1 MSVAQIARGAG
12 SAGPRPH
19 RRGRHH
25 LERARPRAALVAAL
39 DGVPAETATAS
50 FTDWRQIRTR
60 LAPSVGDDGDPSTL
74 LAAAYDQDLSAVSV
88 LVGSVEVMAD
98 EYGWT
103 VLDTDWEMYSQS
115 RTGAVIVLALGPRL
129 SADTVVAGMRQV
141 GYAEPA
147 AETSNGGVWTSSGAA
162 ATTVQGVSP
171 RLANVAVLAEEGLVV
186 ASDSTDFAEGTI
198 RVAQGEAESL
208 GDVPAGADVAAPLAG
223 SSVAVVHSAANGCA
237 TGSYVDADTG
247 DANQAELAANA
258 AGGLTPHRGLGFVRR
273 AAPVGHDALLIGA
286 DRSDP
291 GRRTHPSHRR

>member
-1 MSVAQIARGAG
+1 M
-12 SAGPRPH
+12 
-19 RRGRHH
+19 
-25 LERARPRAALVAAL
+25 
-39 DGVPAETATAS
+39 
-50 FTDWRQIRTR
+50 
-60 LAPSVGDDGDPSTL
+60 GDDGDPSAL

-88 LVGSVEVMAD
+88 LAGSVEVMAD
-98 EYGWT
+98 ENGWT

-129 SADTVVAGMRQV
+129 SADTVVAGLRQV

-147 AETSNGGVWTSSGAA
+147 AGTSNSGVWTTSGAT

-208 GDVPAGADVAAPLAG
+208 GDVPAGADVAAPLVG
-223 SSVAVVHSAANGCA
+223 SAVAVVHSAANGCA

-258 AGGLTPHRGLGFVRR
+258 AGGLTPPPGPGARAAGEVRR